1 MAGIQARYG
10 ISALDLG
17 HKEYAQDDELMV
29 RGDDGRMYY
38 KRTDGVIVA
47 YADKDLSEAE
57 VISNTMGVLMGID
70 GLVLPENE
78 YIVYRTI
85 DTTGKLDLVSSSDVA
100 IERRF
105 TMSPNIPGFFFRIR
119 GNKEVSSAAAI
130 LKSIYAS
137 RVANGTDPEVTVKI
151 AVSNNGASEQTY
163 TVNTILDKV
172 NFIKFTG
179 FTNPTNYI
187 VKIVSISFPLF
198 KAAYTAARPVDKTTL
213 QDINNGNETFEI
225 NTIDVIGYANDI
237 RFLADDNTDG
247 VLIKTVTNSKTAS
260 TTYTA
265 QNAAVASVG
274 GIGKYEIVIQKENPN
289 TECIWGKIIE
299 QKE

>member
-47 YADKDLSEAE
+47 YADKDLSESE

-70 GLVLPENE
+70 GLVLPQKE

-85 DTTGKLDLVSSSDVA
+85 DTTGKLDLVSSSDVG
-100 IERRF
+100 IDRRF
-105 TMSPNIPGFFFRIR
+105 NMSPNIPGFFFRIR

-137 RVANGTDPEVTVKI
+137 RVLNGTDAEVTVKI

-163 TVNTILDKV
+163 TVNTILDNV

-198 KAAYTAARPVDKTTL
+198 KAAYTAAKAVDKTTL
-213 QDINNGNETFEI
+213 KTINNGNETFEI
-225 NTIDVIGYANDI
+225 NTIDVIGYAKDI
-237 RFLADDNTDG
+237 TSLADEITDD
-247 VLIKTVTNSKTAS
+247 VMIKTVTNSKTAA

-289 TECIWGKIIE
+289 TECVWGKIIE

>member
-47 YADKDLSEAE
+47 YADKDLSEDE

-70 GLVLPENE
+70 GLVLPEKE

-179 FTNPTNYI
+179 FTNPANYI
-187 VKIVSISFPLF
+187 VKIVSVSFPLF
-198 KAAYTAARPVDKTTL
+198 KAAYTAARPVDKKTL

-237 RFLADDNTDG
+237 RFLADENTDG